1 MARKTSKAENEEKV
15 VKKGATQEVKKEAKK
30 EAKAVESKVVKAKK
44 EVKEKPEVVQEQPV
58 EKQAQKLIQKLEKPI
73 EKSVEKPVEKLV
85 EKPKIIKSVE
95 TIKAAEKKTEKK
107 KAIKSE
113 IVSHGVGRRKSA
125 VARVWL
131 LRGAG
136 SITVNGRD
144 YQTYFDTQQMQLD
157 ANEPFRVIPRAKNY
171 DVKAIIVGGGKS
183 GQASA
188 LKVGIARSL
197 SLHDPEFR
205 SELRKFGLLTVDSR
219 LKERKKPGRK
229 AARKRFQFVKR

>member
-15 VKKGATQEVKKEAKK
+15 VKKGATQEVKKEVKK
-30 EAKAVESKVVKAKK
+30 EAKVVKAKK
-44 EVKEKPEVVQEQPV
+44 EVKEKPEVAREYPV
-58 EKQAQKLIQKLEKPI
+58 EKQAQKPIQKLEKPI
-73 EKSVEKPVEKLV
+73 EIAVEKSVEKPVEKLV
-85 EKPKIIKSVE
+85 EKPKIIKPVE

-157 ANEPFRVIPRAKNY
+157 ANEPFRVLPRAKNY
-171 DVKAIIVGGGKS
+171 DVKAIIVGGGKV